1 MKMKMYNIKDL
12 DKFMKLIDECKGQ
25 VFVIS
30 DEGDK
35 LNMKSKLTQFVAL
48 SNLFSSGYIERL
60 ELETTDEEDS
70 ARLLQFMMDGEGA
83 R

>member
-12 DKFMKLIDECKGQ
+12 DAFMKLIDECKGQ

-30 DEGDK
+30 SEGDK
-35 LNMKSKLTQFVAL
+35 LNLKSKLTQFVAL
-48 SNLFSSGYIERL
+48 SNLFSSGYIEQL

-70 ARLLQFMMDGEGA
+70 AKLLQFMIDGEGN
-83 R
+83 